1 MRSGSF
7 FKNAERGA
15 GPITAILIMG
25 FVALLVAAAL
35 VGFGGV
41 ARAEQSQAQNA
52 ADAAALAGAGFVLE
66 DLPNQLLKAPFSDPG
81 GLQGDIGQ
89 PGCVQL
95 GRASAED
102 LAAENSAVLT
112 SYCWSASRTE
122 VSVSVRLDH
131 AAKGQ
136 PATAQAVADP
146 GISLS
151 DCRIDPSFVPPTP
164 EPPAPGGGNDK
175 GGNDKGSDNGGD
187 GKDSKTPAP
196 PSPID
201 TTVNCGFGDLSV
213 SYDPATQLF
222 TFSAPGQIR
231 SLLDGLKPRL
241 VR

>member
-1 MRSGSF
+1 MRSRSL
-7 FKNAERGA
+7 FKNRERGA

-52 ADAAALAGAGFVLE
+52 ADAAALAGAGFVLD

-102 LAAENSAVLT
+102 LAAENDAVLT

-151 DCRIDPSFVPPTP
+151 DCKIDPGFVPPTP
-164 EPPAPGGGNDK
+164 EPPAPGGDDN
-175 GGNDKGSDNGGD
+175 GGDDNGGD
-187 GKDSKTPAP
+187 GKDPKTPAP

-201 TTVNCGFGDLSV
+201 TSVNCGFGDLSV

-241 VR
+241 VG